1 MVLFIAQY
9 LLAGVVASF
18 LIELA
23 IRKSQQ
29 GVTAGER
36 FQMVVLWP
44 LMVGMFLVNFF
55 KGLFGS

>member
-18 LIELA
+18 LIELV

-29 GVTAGER
+29 RVTAGER

-44 LMVGMFLVNFF
+44 LMVGIFLVNFF